1 MKKKKTALLLA
12 VFLGFLGADRFYLGS
27 YGTGILKLLTL
38 GGLSIWWVADIVLTA
53 LGRTVVP
60 VE

>member
-12 VFLGFLGADRFYLGS
+12 VFLGFVGADRFYLGDA
-27 YGTGILKLLTL
+27 GTGILKLLTL
-38 GGLSIWWVADIVLTA
+38 GGLSIWWIADIVLIA
-53 LGRTVVP
+53 LDQTVVP